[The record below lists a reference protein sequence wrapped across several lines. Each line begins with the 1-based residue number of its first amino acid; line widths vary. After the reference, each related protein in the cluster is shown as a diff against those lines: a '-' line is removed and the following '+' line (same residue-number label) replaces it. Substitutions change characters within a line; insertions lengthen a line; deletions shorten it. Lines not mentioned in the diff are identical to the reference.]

1 VTRPDGDT
9 GRLRRVLRLRS
20 SWRKD
25 NPAQKAV
32 PADADAAQRR
42 SDALDS
48 NDRIR
53 DEAPDDLETRRRA
66 DELEREIR
74 RTRGA

>member
-1 VTRPDGDT
+1 MSRPDGDT

-20 SWRKD
+20 VWRKE
-25 NPAQKAV
+25 NPAAPPV
-32 PADADAAQRR
+32 SADAGAMQRT

-66 DELEREIR
+66 DEMEREIR
-74 RTRGA
+74 RSGGA